1 VPVVKM
7 FIKSASVSMQRVS
20 VPVES
25 ALWWTVAEN
34 GGCVLEMKLET
45 PDTRNNAV
53 ALDVTKKVETG
64 K

>member
-1 VPVVKM
+1 
-7 FIKSASVSMQRVS
+7 MQRVS